1 MIGGVHA
8 KRKKFQRS
16 IPRVKPF
23 VKKLLT
29 DNCCCSCTN
38 GTSAIK
44 RNISDHPCLL
54 QGFMFFPFSLSQNH
68 PEPKCPQQRRLR
80 GTQWTGAGGPSP
92 CRMGMGCSRH
102 SSKVQGPDCASV
114 VATAFVSP
122 AAGSANF
129 PTSGA
134 GAVW

>member
-1 MIGGVHA
+1 MP
-8 KRKKFQRS
+8 KERS
-16 IPRVKPF
+16 SNVQFPELSHSSQNLPI
-23 VKKLLT
+23 
-29 DNCCCSCTN
+29 DNCCCNCTN

-54 QGFMFFPFSLSQNH
+54 QGFMFFPFFLSQNH